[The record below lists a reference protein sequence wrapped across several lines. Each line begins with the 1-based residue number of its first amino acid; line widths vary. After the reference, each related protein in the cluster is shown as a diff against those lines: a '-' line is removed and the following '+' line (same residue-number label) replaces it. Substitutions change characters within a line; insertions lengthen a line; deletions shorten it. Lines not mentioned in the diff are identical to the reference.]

1 MKKNRLK
8 QSSFF
13 NSRQFE
19 HARFELGIPTLST
32 PVAHFSS
39 HMFKHITICLIACNI
54 IACSTTHKP
63 AQQKPTQPSST
74 PQTYTPNTR
83 NYNSSYVCQNP
94 SSYKNKV
101 IGDGSCVSLIK
112 KCSFAPDTRYWSAGE
127 KVLSLPPGSIP
138 EGSIIATFRNGKYP
152 SMRGYHAAIYISH
165 DENGIWVWD
174 QWLSMPV
181 HKRLIRLRKD
191 KANASNSAQ
200 AYRLVK

>member
-1 MKKNRLK
+1 VKKSRLK
-8 QSSFF
+8 QSSFINSIRF
-13 NSRQFE
+13 NRTNLEFNTTSFTKPLTRLPL
-19 HARFELGIPTLST
+19 HTVKRTILCV
-32 PVAHFSS
+32 VAFN
-39 HMFKHITICLIACNI
+39 L
-54 IACSTTHKP
+54 IACSTT
-63 AQQKPTQPSST
+63 QQKPIQKTSIPKV
-74 PQTYTPNTR
+74 YIPNTH

-138 EGSIIATFRNGKYP
+138 EGSIIATFKNGKYP

-165 DENGIWVWD
+165 DQDGIWVWD

-181 HKRLIRLRKD
+181 HKRLIRLRED